1 MYELFDPEGIY
12 VDVYDDKET
21 AEEVAR
27 KLTELLGRKITV
39 RKIEQSKN

>member
-12 VDVYDDKET
+12 VDVYVDKET
-21 AEEVAR
+21 AEEAAR